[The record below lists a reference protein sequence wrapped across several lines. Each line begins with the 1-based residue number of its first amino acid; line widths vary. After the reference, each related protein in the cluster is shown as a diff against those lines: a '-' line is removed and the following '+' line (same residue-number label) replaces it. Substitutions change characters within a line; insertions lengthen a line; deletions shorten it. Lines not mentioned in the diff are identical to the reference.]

1 MVDTNEMSCR
11 SKNTSMLD
19 IEDYIKTTYE
29 SLKRKID
36 IEEKEE
42 SKLEMKYKERKMA
55 RTSLTKMAN
64 DKVRK
69 NLEMKEAHL
78 QHEEKTKGDVL
89 LQITLSA
96 YEYKLARH
104 MSTNWPRRRVEEK
117 KEDENKVTKNGS
129 NNVKE
134 IYLRS
139 FEPRLHHARKGREE
153 FCKRSVRMTQHRA
166 TPKLRFLLKTLLN
179 VGALYMTKRSLKV
192 VRMM

>member
-78 QHEEKTKGDVL
+78 QHEREDQGRRFVTNHLVGIWV
-89 LQITLSA
+89 QIGQG
-96 YEYKLARH
+96 E
-104 MSTNWPRRRVEEK
+104 
-117 KEDENKVTKNGS
+117 G
-129 NNVKE
+129 
-134 IYLRS
+134 
-139 FEPRLHHARKGREE
+139 
-153 FCKRSVRMTQHRA
+153 
-166 TPKLRFLLKTLLN
+166 
-179 VGALYMTKRSLKV
+179 
-192 VRMM
+192 